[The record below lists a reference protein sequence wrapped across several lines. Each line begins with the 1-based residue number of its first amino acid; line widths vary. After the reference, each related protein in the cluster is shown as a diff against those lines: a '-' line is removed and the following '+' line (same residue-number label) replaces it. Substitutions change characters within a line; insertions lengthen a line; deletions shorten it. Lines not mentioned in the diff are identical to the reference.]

1 MTGPLPL
8 TEQQEKLWRFIK
20 GCERSPSYD
29 EMMAALGTNSRGHVS
44 MMIAALRDK
53 GYVSYLPN
61 RARSIVALEPHTAI
75 LTRVKTSDL
84 LAELERR
91 GILLGVQRG

>member
-1 MTGPLPL
+1 
-8 TEQQEKLWRFIK
+8 
-20 GCERSPSYD
+20 
-29 EMMAALGTNSRGHVS
+29 

-91 GILLGVQRG
+91 GILLGLSA